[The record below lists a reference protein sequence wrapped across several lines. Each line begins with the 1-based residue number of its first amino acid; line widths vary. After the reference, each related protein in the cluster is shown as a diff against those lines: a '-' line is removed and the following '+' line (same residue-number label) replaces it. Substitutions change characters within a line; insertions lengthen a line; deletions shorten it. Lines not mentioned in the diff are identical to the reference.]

1 MFSASNPKRRW
12 TMALASTIYDV
23 CNDIFFHGI
32 LKPYLG
38 SERDAVI
45 KHCNELEKLNLFDDS
60 IVIFDRG
67 YYSEMMFRYFA
78 EKGHLC
84 VMRIK
89 DRNTLAKKC
98 TGDCILTIPGD
109 KKKKT
114 EDINVRVIKIPLES
128 GIDEYLV
135 TSVFDESLTA
145 SDFKE
150 IYFMRWSIELKYNEL
165 KNQFLLEEFSGAT
178 STSIEQEFFI
188 NLLLSNIASLLKKA
202 ADEKIEEKTRR
213 TNKFRYQANRA
224 FIISM
229 VKWYLP
235 RFITTQFT
243 IDKLDDL
250 LNDAIKKRSQKQPG
264 RNDKRNK
271 KHIDRERKHFNNR
284 KQVI

>member
-1 MFSASNPKRRW
+1 M
-12 TMALASTIYDV
+12 
-23 CNDIFFHGI
+23 
-32 LKPYLG
+32 
-38 SERDAVI
+38 
-45 KHCNELEKLNLFDDS
+45 
-60 IVIFDRG
+60 
-67 YYSEMMFRYFA
+67 
-78 EKGHLC
+78 
-84 VMRIK
+84 
-89 DRNTLAKKC
+89 
-98 TGDCILTIPGD
+98 
-109 KKKKT
+109 
-114 EDINVRVIKIPLES
+114 RVIKVPLES

-150 IYFMRWSIELKYNEL
+150 LYFMRWSIKLNYNEL

-271 KHIDRERKHFNNR
+271 KHSDRERKHFNNR